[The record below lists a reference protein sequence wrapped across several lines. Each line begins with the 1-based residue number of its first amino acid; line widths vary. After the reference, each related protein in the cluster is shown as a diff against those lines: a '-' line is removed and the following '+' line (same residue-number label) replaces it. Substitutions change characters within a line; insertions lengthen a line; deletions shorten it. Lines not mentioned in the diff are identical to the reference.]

1 MQVIDRRGRKLTVTF
16 GDLAIG
22 DAFQDEDGDINI
34 KTDVSSAICW
44 IGEHWVPTYVYGGD
58 ELIIPLEVTYT
69 FEREEKRE

>member
-1 MQVIDRRGRKLTVTF
+1 MQVIDRRGKKLTVTF

-22 DAFQDEDGDINI
+22 EAFQDDDGDICI
-34 KTDVSSAICW
+34 KTDVGAAIYW
-44 IGEHWVPTYVYGGD
+44 TGSHWATCCAYGGD

>member
-16 GDLAIG
+16 GDLSIG
-22 DAFQDEDGDINI
+22 DAFQDDDGDINI
-34 KTDVSSAICW
+34 KTDVGSAIYWEGDYWALSCA
-44 IGEHWVPTYVYGGD
+44 YSGD